1 MVLESR
7 SSQNFESPSNRIVDC
22 HGTVSLRLRKIAPCT
37 GQFAQNYAF
46 LAMENA
52 PPEDPS
58 MEELLE
64 LMRSDDETERLDG
77 AALLAEIVGSA
88 FDADGAAIGE
98 SLRALGGV
106 EALCGILEEP
116 NEAMQEQALLIL
128 ANLCSNSVDPNA
140 TLTKRELWRCGGG
153 RLLTVCIFSEDET
166 VLMLAAGCLQ
176 NLCDVAEWCQYVVGM
191 GVKERLEALLEHD
204 DPMLVRYAVSRATAL
219 PPAAALRGRV

>member
-1 MVLESR
+1 
-7 SSQNFESPSNRIVDC
+7 
-22 HGTVSLRLRKIAPCT
+22 
-37 GQFAQNYAF
+37 
-46 LAMENA
+46 
-52 PPEDPS
+52 

-77 AALLAEIVGSA
+77 AALLADIVGSA
-88 FDADGAAIGE
+88 FDADGAQIGE
-98 SLRALGGV
+98 ALRASGGV
-106 EALCGILEEP
+106 ESLCALLEEP
-116 NEAMQEQALLIL
+116 NDAMQEQALLIL

-219 PPAAALRGRV
+219 PPATALRGTASECM